1 MPQIGMAQGVARGLA
16 VGVWVPRGRLP
27 YFPISY
33 SLRTKSTLS
42 HHVRHGTG
50 ALGDR
55 VRGEAIIP
63 QQRNTKKCHRC
74 AWQSEHIKSHNLGQN
89 KHETRPQHQT

>member
-16 VGVWVPRGRLP
+16 FGVWVPRGRLP
-27 YFPISY
+27 YFPLSY

-50 ALGDR
+50 ALRDKGAR
-55 VRGEAIIP
+55 RGHYP
-63 QQRNTKKCHRC
+63 TTTKQKKVPSLRL
-74 AWQSEHIKSHNLGQN
+74 AKR
-89 KHETRPQHQT
+89 TRQVT